1 MLINGSL
8 QGKFVGS
15 RGLRKDDPLSSSFFA
30 VTADVPSRMMEKAAD
45 GALFKLLSVGR
56 SHVPIS
62 QLQYA
67 DDAFFLGLPDEE
79 SVSNILITLNVIC
92 LILGLKVNEE
102 IFDFGH

>member
-1 MLINGSL
+1 MLINGRL

-15 RGLRKDDPLSSSFFA
+15 RGLQKGDPLSSYFFT
-30 VTADVPSRMMEKAAD
+30 VTADVPSRMMERAAD

-67 DDAFFLGLPDEE
+67 DDTFFLGLPDEE
-79 SVSNILITLNVIC
+79 SVSNFFITLNVFC
-92 LILGLKVNEE
+92 PILGLKVNKE
-102 IFDFGH
+102 ICDFGH